1 MKIKVFTTDQKGYIT
16 LTQKELQELLNEAYW
31 EGYYEGDRPIPTYPN
46 RPNPYYWTTVSNGNV
61 TLLNNPD
68 VTTNAK
74 ISTPTPTVTTTTE
87 SLSIK
92 AEDMKPYSIS
102 YDTKIRGK

>member
-16 LTQKELQELLNEAYW
+16 LTQKELQDLLNEAYW
-31 EGYYEGDRPIPTYPN
+31 EGYHEGEKPIPTYPI
-46 RPNPYYWTTVSNGNV
+46 RPSPYYWTTATNGNV

-68 VTTNAK
+68 V
-74 ISTPTPTVTTTTE
+74 VTTTTTGN
-87 SLSIK
+87 LSIK

>member
-31 EGYYEGDRPIPTYPN
+31 EGYNEGNRSIPTYPN
-46 RPNPYYWTTVSNGNV
+46 RPNPYYWTTATNGNV

-68 VTTNAK
+68 VTNNIK
-74 ISTPTPTVTTTTE
+74 NITPTVTTTTGN
-87 SLSIK
+87 LSIK
-92 AEDMKPYSIS
+92 SEDMKPYSIS
-102 YDTKIRGK
+102 YDTKTRGK

>member
-16 LTQKELQELLNEAYW
+16 LTQKELQDLLNEAYW
-31 EGYYEGDRPIPTYPN
+31 EGYHEGEKPIPTYPI
-46 RPNPYYWTTVSNGNV
+46 RPSPYCWTTATNGNV

-68 VTTNAK
+68 V
-74 ISTPTPTVTTTTE
+74 VTTTTTGN
-87 SLSIK
+87 LSIK

>member
-16 LTQKELQELLNEAYW
+16 LTQKELQDLLNEAYW
-31 EGYYEGDRPIPTYPN
+31 EGYHEREKPIPTYPI
-46 RPNPYYWTTVSNGNV
+46 RPSPYYWTTATNGNV

-68 VTTNAK
+68 VVT
-74 ISTPTPTVTTTTE
+74 ITTTTGN
-87 SLSIK
+87 LSIK

>member
-16 LTQKELQELLNEAYW
+16 LTQKELQDLLNEAYW
-31 EGYYEGDRPIPTYPN
+31 EGYHEGEKPIPTYSI
-46 RPNPYYWTTVSNGNV
+46 RPSPYYWTTATNGNV

-68 VTTNAK
+68 V
-74 ISTPTPTVTTTTE
+74 VTTTTTGN
-87 SLSIK
+87 LSIK

>member
-1 MKIKVFTTDQKGYIT
+1 MKIKVFTTDQKGYIA
-16 LTQKELQELLNEAYW
+16 LTQKELQDLLNEAYW
-31 EGYYEGDRPIPTYPN
+31 EGYHEGEKPIPTYPI
-46 RPNPYYWTTVSNGNV
+46 RPSPYYWTTATNGNV

-68 VTTNAK
+68 V
-74 ISTPTPTVTTTTE
+74 VTTTTTGN
-87 SLSIK
+87 LSIK

>member
-31 EGYYEGDRPIPTYPN
+31 EGYHEGGRPIPTYLN

-74 ISTPTPTVTTTTE
+74 INTPTQTVTTTAE

>member
-16 LTQKELQELLNEAYW
+16 LTQKELQELLNEAYQ
-31 EGYYEGDRPIPTYPN
+31 EGYNEGNRPIPTYPN
-46 RPNPYYWTTVSNGNV
+46 RPNPYYWTTATNGNV

-68 VTTNAK
+68 VTNNAK
-74 ISTPTPTVTTTTE
+74 ISTPTVTTTTGN
-87 SLSIK
+87 LSIK

>member
-31 EGYYEGDRPIPTYPN
+31 EGYHEGDRPTPTYPN
-46 RPNPYYWTTVSNGNV
+46 RPSPYYWTTVSNGNV

-68 VTTNAK
+68 VTTNTK
-74 ISTPTPTVTTTTE
+74 ISTPTVTTTTGN
-87 SLSIK
+87 LSIK

-102 YDTKIRGK
+102 YDTKTRGK

>member
-31 EGYYEGDRPIPTYPN
+31 EGYNEGDRTISTYPN
-46 RPNPYYWTTVSNGNV
+46 RLNPYYWTTATNGNV

-68 VTTNAK
+68 VTNNAK
-74 ISTPTPTVTTTTE
+74 ISTPTVTTTTGN
-87 SLSIK
+87 LSIK

-102 YDTKIRGK
+102 YDTKTRGK

>member
-16 LTQKELQELLNEAYW
+16 LTQKELQDLLNEAYW
-31 EGYYEGDRPIPTYPN
+31 EGYHEGEKPIPTYPI
-46 RPNPYYWTTVSNGNV
+46 RPSPYYWTTATNGNV

-68 VTTNAK
+68 VV
-74 ISTPTPTVTTTTE
+74 TPTTTTGN
-87 SLSIK
+87 LSIK

>member
-31 EGYYEGDRPIPTYPN
+31 EGYNEGNRPIPTYPN
-46 RPNPYYWTTVSNGNV
+46 HPNPYYWTTATNGNV

-68 VTTNAK
+68 VTNNTK
-74 ISTPTPTVTTTTE
+74 ISTPTVTTTTGN
-87 SLSIK
+87 LSIK

-102 YDTKIRGK
+102 YDTKTRGK

>member
-16 LTQKELQELLNEAYW
+16 LTQKELQDLLNEAYW
-31 EGYYEGDRPIPTYPN
+31 EGYHEGEKQIPTYPI
-46 RPNPYYWTTVSNGNV
+46 RPSPYYWTTATNGNV

-68 VTTNAK
+68 V
-74 ISTPTPTVTTTTE
+74 VTTTTTGN
-87 SLSIK
+87 LSIK

>member
-31 EGYYEGDRPIPTYPN
+31 EGYHEGDRPVPTYPN
-46 RPNPYYWTTVSNGNV
+46 RPNPYYWTTASNDNV

-68 VTTNAK
+68 VTNNAK
-74 ISTPTPTVTTTTE
+74 ISTPTVTTTTG

-102 YDTKIRGK
+102 YDTKTRGK

>member
-31 EGYYEGDRPIPTYPN
+31 EGYNEGNRPIPTYSN
-46 RPNPYYWTTVSNGNV
+46 RPNPYYWTTATNGNV

-68 VTTNAK
+68 VTNNAK
-74 ISTPTPTVTTTTE
+74 ISTPTVTTTTG

>member
-16 LTQKELQELLNEAYW
+16 LTQKELQDLLNEAYW
-31 EGYYEGDRPIPTYPN
+31 EGYHEGEKPIPTYPIH
-46 RPNPYYWTTVSNGNV
+46 PSPYYWTTATNGNV

-68 VTTNAK
+68 V
-74 ISTPTPTVTTTTE
+74 VTTTTTGN
-87 SLSIK
+87 LSIK

>member
-31 EGYYEGDRPIPTYPN
+31 EGYNEGNRPIQIYSN
-46 RPNPYYWTTVSNGNV
+46 RPNPYYWTTAANGNV

-68 VTTNAK
+68 VTNNAK
-74 ISTPTPTVTTTTE
+74 INTPTVTTTTG

-92 AEDMKPYSIS
+92 AEDMKPHSIS
-102 YDTKIRGK
+102 L

>member
-1 MKIKVFTTDQKGYIT
+1 M
-16 LTQKELQELLNEAYW
+16 
-31 EGYYEGDRPIPTYPN
+31 
-46 RPNPYYWTTVSNGNV
+46 SNGNV

-68 VTTNAK
+68 VTNNAK
-74 ISTPTPTVTTTTE
+74 ISTPTVTTTTG

-102 YDTKIRGK
+102 YDTKTRGK

>member
-16 LTQKELQELLNEAYW
+16 LTQKELQDLLNEAYW
-31 EGYYEGDRPIPTYPN
+31 EGYHEGEKPIPAYPI
-46 RPNPYYWTTVSNGNV
+46 RPSPYYWTTATNGNV

-68 VTTNAK
+68 VTNNAK
-74 ISTPTPTVTTTTE
+74 ISTPTVTTTTGN
-87 SLSIK
+87 LSIK

-102 YDTKIRGK
+102 YDTKTRGK

>member
-31 EGYYEGDRPIPTYPN
+31 EGYNEGNRPIPTYPN
-46 RPNPYYWTTVSNGNV
+46 CPNPYYWTTATNGNV

-68 VTTNAK
+68 VTNNAK
-74 ISTPTPTVTTTTE
+74 ISTPTVTTTTGN
-87 SLSIK
+87 LSIK

-102 YDTKIRGK
+102 YDTKTRGK

>member
-31 EGYYEGDRPIPTYPN
+31 EGYNEGNRPIQTYLN
-46 RPNPYYWTTVSNGNV
+46 RPNPYYWTTAANGNV

-68 VTTNAK
+68 VTTNDK
-74 ISTPTPTVTTTTE
+74 ISTPKVTTTTG

-102 YDTKIRGK
+102 YDTKTRGK

>member
-16 LTQKELQELLNEAYW
+16 LTQKELQDLLNEAYW
-31 EGYYEGDRPIPTYPN
+31 EGYHEGEKPIPTYPI
-46 RPNPYYWTTVSNGNV
+46 RPNPYYWTTATNGNV

-68 VTTNAK
+68 VA
-74 ISTPTPTVTTTTE
+74 TTTTTTTGN
-87 SLSIK
+87 LSIK

>member
-16 LTQKELQELLNEAYW
+16 LTQKELQDLLNEAYW
-31 EGYYEGDRPIPTYPN
+31 EGYHEGEKPIPTYPI
-46 RPNPYYWTTVSNGNV
+46 RPSPYYWTTATNGNV

-68 VTTNAK
+68 V
-74 ISTPTPTVTTTTE
+74 VTTTTTGNI
-87 SLSIK
+87 SIK

>member
-31 EGYYEGDRPIPTYPN
+31 EGYNEGNRPIPTYPN
-46 RPNPYYWTTVSNGNV
+46 CPNPYYWTTATNGNV

-68 VTTNAK
+68 VTNNTK
-74 ISTPTPTVTTTTE
+74 ISTPTVTTTTG

-102 YDTKIRGK
+102 YDTKTRGK

>member
-31 EGYYEGDRPIPTYPN
+31 EGYHEGDRPIPIYPN

-68 VTTNAK
+68 VTNNTK
-74 ISTPTPTVTTTTE
+74 ISTPTVTTTTG

-102 YDTKIRGK
+102 YDTKTRGK

>member
-31 EGYYEGDRPIPTYPN
+31 EGYNEGNRPIQIYSN
-46 RPNPYYWTTVSNGNV
+46 RPNPYYWTTAANGNV

-68 VTTNAK
+68 VTNNAK
-74 ISTPTPTVTTTTE
+74 ISTPTVTTTTG

-92 AEDMKPYSIS
+92 AEDMKPHSIS
-102 YDTKIRGK
+102 L

>member
-31 EGYYEGDRPIPTYPN
+31 EGYNEGNRPIPTYPN
-46 RPNPYYWTTVSNGNV
+46 RPNPYYWTIATNGNV

-68 VTTNAK
+68 VTNNAK
-74 ISTPTPTVTTTTE
+74 ISTPTVTTTTGN
-87 SLSIK
+87 LSIK

-102 YDTKIRGK
+102 YDTKTRGK

>member
-16 LTQKELQELLNEAYW
+16 LTQKELQDLLNEAYW
-31 EGYYEGDRPIPTYPN
+31 EGYHEGEKPISTYPI
-46 RPNPYYWTTVSNGNV
+46 RPSPYYWTTATNGNV

-68 VTTNAK
+68 V
-74 ISTPTPTVTTTTE
+74 VTTTTTGN
-87 SLSIK
+87 LSIK

>member
-16 LTQKELQELLNEAYW
+16 LTQKELQDLLNEAYW
-31 EGYYEGDRPIPTYPN
+31 EGYHEGEKPIPTYPI
-46 RPNPYYWTTVSNGNV
+46 RPSPYYWTTATNGNV

-68 VTTNAK
+68 V
-74 ISTPTPTVTTTTE
+74 VTTTTTGN
-87 SLSIK
+87 LSIK

-102 YDTKIRGK
+102 YDTKTKGK

>member
-16 LTQKELQELLNEAYW
+16 LTQKELQDLLNEAYW
-31 EGYYEGDRPIPTYPN
+31 EGYHEGEKPIPTYPIC
-46 RPNPYYWTTVSNGNV
+46 PSPYYWTTATNGNV

-68 VTTNAK
+68 V
-74 ISTPTPTVTTTTE
+74 VTTTTTGN
-87 SLSIK
+87 LSIK

>member
-31 EGYYEGDRPIPTYPN
+31 EGYHEGDRPIPTYPN
-46 RPNPYYWTTVSNGNV
+46 RPNPYYWTTATNGNV

-68 VTTNAK
+68 VTNNAK
-74 ISTPTPTVTTTTE
+74 ISTPTVTTTTG

-92 AEDMKPYSIS
+92 AEDIKPYSIS
-102 YDTKIRGK
+102 YDTKTRGK

>member
-16 LTQKELQELLNEAYW
+16 LTQKELQELLDEAYW
-31 EGYYEGDRPIPTYPN
+31 EGYNEGNRPISTYPN
-46 RPNPYYWTTVSNGNV
+46 RPNPYYWTTATNGNV

-68 VTTNAK
+68 VTNNAK
-74 ISTPTPTVTTTTE
+74 ISTPTVTTTTGN
-87 SLSIK
+87 LSIK

-102 YDTKIRGK
+102 YDTKTRGK

>member
-16 LTQKELQELLNEAYW
+16 LTQKELQDLLNEAYW
-31 EGYYEGDRPIPTYPN
+31 EGYHEGEKPIPTYPI
-46 RPNPYYWTTVSNGNV
+46 RQSPYYWTTATNGNV

-68 VTTNAK
+68 V
-74 ISTPTPTVTTTTE
+74 VTTTTNGN
-87 SLSIK
+87 LSIK
-92 AEDMKPYSIS
+92 AEDTKPYSIS

>member
-31 EGYYEGDRPIPTYPN
+31 EGYNEGNRPIPTYPN
-46 RPNPYYWTTVSNGNV
+46 HPNPYYWTTATNGNV

-68 VTTNAK
+68 VINNAK
-74 ISTPTPTVTTTTE
+74 ISTPTVTTTTG

-102 YDTKIRGK
+102 YDTKTRGK

>member
-31 EGYYEGDRPIPTYPN
+31 EGYNEGNRPIPTYPN
-46 RPNPYYWTTVSNGNV
+46 RPNPYYWTTATNGNV

-68 VTTNAK
+68 V
-74 ISTPTPTVTTTTE
+74 VTTTTNGN
-87 SLSIK
+87 LSIK

-102 YDTKIRGK
+102 YDTKTRGK

>member
-31 EGYYEGDRPIPTYPN
+31 EGYNEGNRPIPTYPN
-46 RPNPYYWTTVSNGNV
+46 HPNPYYWTTATNGNV

-68 VTTNAK
+68 VINNAK
-74 ISTPTPTVTTTTE
+74 ISTPTVTTTTG

-92 AEDMKPYSIS
+92 AEDIKPYSIS
-102 YDTKIRGK
+102 YDTKTRGK

>member
-31 EGYYEGDRPIPTYPN
+31 EGYNEGDRTISTYPN
-46 RPNPYYWTTVSNGNV
+46 RPNPYYWTTATNGNV
-61 TLLNNPD
+61 TLLNNLD
-68 VTTNAK
+68 VTNNAK
-74 ISTPTPTVTTTTE
+74 ISTPTVTTTTGN
-87 SLSIK
+87 LSIK

-102 YDTKIRGK
+102 YDTKTRGK